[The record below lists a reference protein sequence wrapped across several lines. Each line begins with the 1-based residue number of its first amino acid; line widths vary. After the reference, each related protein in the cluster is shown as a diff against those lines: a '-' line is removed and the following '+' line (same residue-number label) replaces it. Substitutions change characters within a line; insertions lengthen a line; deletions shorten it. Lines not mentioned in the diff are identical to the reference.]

1 MAKILV
7 VDDEPDALE
16 VLGFNLKNA
25 GYEVTTADDG
35 DAALKKARQQLPDLI
50 LLDLM
55 LPEVDGLEVCKLL
68 RRDPATSATRPPP
81 SPRPGTRRRPAGR
94 R

>member
-25 GYEVTTADDG
+25 GYEVTTA
-35 DAALKKARQQLPDLI
+35 
-50 LLDLM
+50 
-55 LPEVDGLEVCKLL
+55 
-68 RRDPATSATRPPP
+68 
-81 SPRPGTRRRPAGR
+81 
-94 R
+94 

>member
-1 MAKILV
+1 MPKILI

-35 DAALKKARQQLPDLI
+35 DTALKKARQQLPDLI

-55 LPEVDGLEVCKLL
+55 LPEIDGLEVSYC
-68 RRDPATSATRPPP
+68 DATRRLVGFP
-81 SPRPGTRRRPAGR
+81 SSC
-94 R
+94 